1 MPPGDS
7 NPAKLLYSYEAD
19 TVLTGLQALAW
30 TLGDPARARRLLDL
44 TGLTPEALRE
54 GAGDPTVLSAL
65 LDFLAG
71 HEPDLV
77 ACAEAL
83 GIGPADLIRARDG
96 LHSDQGGA

>member
-1 MPPGDS
+1 MSLGES

-19 TVLTGLQALAW
+19 MFLTGLKALAW
-30 TLGDPARARRLLDL
+30 TLEDPSRAQRLLDL
-44 TGLTPEALRE
+44 TGLTPEALRA
-54 GAGDPTVLSAL
+54 GAGEAGILAAL

-77 ACAEAL
+77 ACAEAI

-96 LHSDQGGA
+96 LAS

>member
-1 MPPGDS
+1 M
-7 NPAKLLYSYEAD
+7 
-19 TVLTGLQALAW
+19 VLTGLQALAW
-30 TLGDPARARRLLDL
+30 TLEDPARARRLLDL
-44 TGLTPEALRE
+44 TGLTPESLRA
-54 GAGDPTVLSAL
+54 GADDATVLAAL

-96 LHSDQGGA
+96 LQS